1 MRQIQESKNI
11 LKTKLL
17 ASIHMLKAIL
27 PVKNS
32 FKHCNIAIKLKRC
45 WSLLYN

>member
-45 WSLLYN
+45 